1 MVKKKTLSNTKNSKI
16 ITSCTSKRYFSWGSQ
31 TPRPIFRNFTVNLL
45 SLMSYIISPFTKL
58 GNQNG
63 VNSFEGEDGQK

>member
-16 ITSCTSKRYFSWGSQ
+16 IQAVQVKDIFHGG
-31 TPRPIFRNFTVNLL
+31 PRPIFRNFTVNLL
-45 SLMSYIISPFTKL
+45 SLMSYIISPLTKL
-58 GNQNG
+58 GNQNW

>member
-1 MVKKKTLSNTKNSKI
+1 MVKKKTQTQKI
-16 ITSCTSKRYFSWGSQ
+16 EKLLQAVQVKDIFHGG
-31 TPRPIFRNFTVNLL
+31 PRPIFRNFTVNLL
-45 SLMSYIISPFTKL
+45 SLMSYIISPWTKL

>member
-1 MVKKKTLSNTKNSKI
+1 MVKKKTQTQKI
-16 ITSCTSKRYFSWGSQ
+16 EKLLQAVQIKDIFHGS
-31 TPRPIFRNFTVNLL
+31 PRPILRNFTVNLL
-45 SLMSYIISPFTKL
+45 SLMSDIISPWTKL

>member
-1 MVKKKTLSNTKNSKI
+1 MVKKKTQTQKI
-16 ITSCTSKRYFSWGSQ
+16 EKLLQAVQIKDIFHGS
-31 TPRPIFRNFTVNLL
+31 PRPIFRNFTVNL
-45 SLMSYIISPFTKL
+45 SDIISPWTKL

>member
-1 MVKKKTLSNTKNSKI
+1 MVKKKTQTQKI
-16 ITSCTSKRYFSWGSQ
+16 EKLLQAVQIIDIFHGS
-31 TPRPIFRNFTVNLL
+31 PRPIFRNFTVNLL
-45 SLMSYIISPFTKL
+45 SLMSDIISPWTKL